1 MKIINVRN
9 KTKKRIINEFFV
21 YSKNCEFFNNV
32 KSKSMIEELII
43 IVKRGMIEIIDMH
56 NMM

>member
-1 MKIINVRN
+1 MINVRN

-43 IVKRGMIEIIDMH
+43 IVKRGMIEIIDTH